1 MGVNLSNAMQ
11 GKCKKCNENVEH
23 HDKWRYTLY
32 TTVLFLIIV
41 NPMTYK
47 LVNMILGSFIRI
59 CDSKGCPTMSGIIVH
74 AIVFTLLLR
83 YLMDLDI

>member
-1 MGVNLSNAMQ
+1 MGEKMSMKE
-11 GKCKKCNENVEH
+11 KCKIFHEKVTGA
-23 HDKWRYTLY
+23 DKWRYTLY

-47 LVNMILGSFIRI
+47 LVNMLLGSLVKI
-59 CDSKGCPTMSGIIVH
+59 CDSKGCPTMLGIVVH

-83 YLMDLDI
+83 CLMDLDI